1 MPNNDIEDM
10 SDLFATCTLNGDTQE
25 TDVHYRT
32 STG

>member
-10 SDLFATCTLNGDTQE
+10 SDLYVKCDFNDSTQE
-25 TDVHYRT
+25 TDVHYRS